1 MKKRIVLKVGSH
13 VLSEKNELCKERIAA
28 LCKLLA
34 DLSKKYSV
42 ILVSSGAI
50 SAGQSKI
57 SLERNSTLN
66 KQILAAIGQ
75 PHLMATYENF
85 LNSYGIKTAQILLNG
100 ADFDS
105 KKHSNYA
112 KNVVWGLLE
121 LGILPIINEND
132 ATATAEIVY
141 GDNDRLSA
149 DAAICFGAE
158 LLVMLS
164 DIDGYYDSN
173 PSENKNA
180 KIRPVV
186 EKIDDCQLESCAP
199 KTGSEHGT
207 GGITTKL
214 IAAQM
219 VMKEGIDM
227 FLSSG
232 FDLAAVRSF
241 LLDENQNG
249 GTLFV
254 GKK

>member
-1 MKKRIVLKVGSH
+1 MKKRIVVKVGSH
-13 VLSEKNELCKERIAA
+13 VLSEKNELCHERIST

-34 DLSKKYSV
+34 DLIKKYNV
-42 ILVSSGAI
+42 ILVSSGAV

-85 LNSYGIKTAQILLNG
+85 LKKFDIKTAQILLDG
-100 ADFDS
+100 IDFDS
-105 KKHSNYA
+105 RKHSTYA
-112 KNVVWGLLE
+112 KKVVWGLLD
-121 LGILPIINEND
+121 LGVLPIINEND
-132 ATATAEIVY
+132 ATAIAEIVY

-149 DAAICFGAE
+149 EAAICFEAE

-186 EKIDDCQLESCAP
+186 DKIDDFELESSAA

-219 VMKEGIDM
+219 VMEHGIDM
-227 FLSSG
+227 YLTSG
-232 FDLAAVRSF
+232 FDLAAARSF
-241 LLDENQNG
+241 LLDDKQIG